1 MIYWFT
7 GQPSSGKTVLSKAL
21 KENLEIKFYKNV
33 FHIDGDDI
41 REIFDNKDYSKDGRY
56 KNIILAQQITKFLH
70 LKGYDVVVSLVSPYK
85 ELREN
90 FKKELGTN
98 IKEIYLHTTEIRG
111 REQYHT
117 LDYEPPIVNEG
128 KNDWVRSDTS
138 SGFLD
143 GFMNDFEITG
153 VETDYIKSLV
163 IQEWLDKQKLGISMM
178 KFGVELKKYVMIN
191 KVKNVYTKQKKLG
204 GKPYNCWFGIKEII
218 ETYEIEE
225 NIE

>member
-117 LDYEPPIVNEG
+117 LDYEPPIDNFIDIDTTNKTINE
-128 KNDWVRSDTS
+128 
-138 SGFLD
+138 
-143 GFMNDFEITG
+143 
-153 VETDYIKSLV
+153 
-163 IQEWLDKQKLGISMM
+163 
-178 KFGVELKKYVMIN
+178 
-191 KVKNVYTKQKKLG
+191 
-204 GKPYNCWFGIKEII
+204 CI
-218 ETYEIEE
+218 EKIL
-225 NIE
+225 

>member
-7 GQPSSGKTVLSKAL
+7 GQPGSGKTVLSKTL
-21 KENLEIKFYKNV
+21 KEYLEIKFYKNV

-90 FKKELGTN
+90 FKKELGRN

-117 LDYEPPIVNEG
+117 LDYEPPIDNFIDIDTTNKTINE
-128 KNDWVRSDTS
+128 
-138 SGFLD
+138 
-143 GFMNDFEITG
+143 
-153 VETDYIKSLV
+153 
-163 IQEWLDKQKLGISMM
+163 
-178 KFGVELKKYVMIN
+178 
-191 KVKNVYTKQKKLG
+191 
-204 GKPYNCWFGIKEII
+204 CI
-218 ETYEIEE
+218 EKIL
-225 NIE
+225 

>member
-7 GQPSSGKTVLSKAL
+7 GQPGSGKTVLSKAL
-21 KENLEIKFYKNV
+21 KEYLEIKFYKNV

-117 LDYEPPIVNEG
+117 LDYEPPIDNFIDIDTTNKTINE
-128 KNDWVRSDTS
+128 
-138 SGFLD
+138 
-143 GFMNDFEITG
+143 
-153 VETDYIKSLV
+153 
-163 IQEWLDKQKLGISMM
+163 
-178 KFGVELKKYVMIN
+178 
-191 KVKNVYTKQKKLG
+191 
-204 GKPYNCWFGIKEII
+204 CI
-218 ETYEIEE
+218 EKIL
-225 NIE
+225 